1 MVLLGNNTNEDAY
14 FKDFVDKIENDPEL
28 AEKLNI
34 IKFAYVRDSSK
45 CNLPKIQG
53 SGYKSRQIIGIAPQE
68 EENNAEY
75 RKAWAEKIV
84 HYLNNDIKWKYD
96 NVFKFKADVTIICDD
111 KVNSSLDECFL
122 DEDIGGF
129 VGAYLYDSL
138 ETIKHNDTVMK
149 AIFGHEENL
158 EMGQTILLANW
169 NNWEPE
175 N

>member
-1 MVLLGNNTNEDAY
+1 MFEIPRNAISPKFRVLDTS
-14 FKDFVDKIENDPEL
+14 VV
-28 AEKLNI
+28 KLLESHL
-34 IKFAYVRDSSK
+34 KK
-45 CNLPKIQG
+45 K
-53 SGYKSRQIIGIAPQE
+53 KT
-68 EENNAEY
+68 NAEY

-84 HYLNNDIKWKYD
+84 QYMNNDIKWKYD

-138 ETIKHNDTVMK
+138 ETIKHNETVMK